1 MKDMVLVLQL
11 VNLKTIDFCYIPGS
25 KHQFFTVTSSLAGG
39 EPMVE
44 IFSVQQEIVHLQ
56 PLLWTRQ
63 PHS

>member
-11 VNLKTIDFCYIPGS
+11 LNLKTIDFCYIPGS

-44 IFSVQQEIVHLQ
+44 FF
-56 PLLWTRQ
+56 PYNKK
-63 PHS
+63 